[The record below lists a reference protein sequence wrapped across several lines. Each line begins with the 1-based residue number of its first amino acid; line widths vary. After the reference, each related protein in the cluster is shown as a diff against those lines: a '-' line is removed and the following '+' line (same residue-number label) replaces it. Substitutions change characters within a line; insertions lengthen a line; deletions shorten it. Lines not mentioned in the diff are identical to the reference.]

1 MDTLSNTVAC
11 RVCLTEVPRSEVQSA
26 EATDYIAH
34 FCGLDCYQQWRASN
48 TDGSTASVA
57 VEKDDGEA

>member
-11 RVCLTEVPRSEVQSA
+11 RVCLTEVPRSEAHSV

-34 FCGLDCYQQWRASN
+34 FCGLDCYQQWRSSN
-48 TDGSTASVA
+48 ADGSTGSVTA
-57 VEKDDGEA
+57 EPDDGEE